1 MEDISNPL
9 PFIFLNILIWIGLIS
24 VLLYFLF
31 KRIKD
36 KKNEDFED
44 RDN

>member
-1 MEDISNPL
+1 MTD
-9 PFIFLNILIWIGLIS
+9 FTILAVAVLGILLI
-24 VLLYFLF
+24 LLIY
-31 KRIKD
+31 KRIQD